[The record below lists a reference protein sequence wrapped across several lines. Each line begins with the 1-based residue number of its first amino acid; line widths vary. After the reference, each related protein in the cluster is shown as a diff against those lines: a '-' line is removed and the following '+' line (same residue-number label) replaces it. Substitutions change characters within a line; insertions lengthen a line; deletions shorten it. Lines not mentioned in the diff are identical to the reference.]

1 MRKVWVLS
9 LLLLAVFSI
18 AGCSKTPASADL
30 EDIHWQLYGV
40 WVDDKGTVQ
49 EAKGT
54 AELSFTASLPTQYEP
69 QSIIKG
75 SAEFTLPDGIT
86 WVSDSDIYSIY
97 ANLATEHDNQ
107 HIYHI
112 SGYVEYAPASPESVA
127 FTVSLED
134 EFVIMSLKNGE
145 NLYLVASTD
154 PNADPAEIFAFY
166 DTYVHV
172 PESE

>member
-54 AELSFTASLPTQYEP
+54 GHRQ
-69 QSIIKG
+69 QHKG
-75 SAEFTLPDGIT
+75 
-86 WVSDSDIYSIY
+86 
-97 ANLATEHDNQ
+97 NQ
-107 HIYHI
+107 K
-112 SGYVEYAPASPESVA
+112 P
-127 FTVSLED
+127 
-134 EFVIMSLKNGE
+134 
-145 NLYLVASTD
+145 
-154 PNADPAEIFAFY
+154 
-166 DTYVHV
+166 
-172 PESE
+172 